1 MEKRC
6 GCSLLVQ
13 RSFLDLRISARI
25 SDTGRPRRV
34 SQADIETMIG
44 KHYWAN
50 KKKTDEIQ
58 ERLRYMHKL
67 PGAFETNEGT
77 VLQLRV
83 DAIDAGDGSGGV
95 AGHGPDCLSIA
106 NGAQAAHV
114 TGTPNVYR
122 MDRSVFQVLQ
132 ERSPACQDCRC
143 GKRPCA
149 GHTSSSSCDTFFARN
164 ARVLELIRSVLQ
176 VMGSTFI
183 NLRLNLSWKGGK
195 SKILAVPRST
205 NTGNKIICVL
215 LLIKQNKVTKQYYA
229 TQTDVPEA
237 TEHIAAFPICFWYC
251 LEW

>member
-25 SDTGRPRRV
+25 SDTGRPRV
-34 SQADIETMIG
+34 TFKLINFIMIG
-44 KHYWAN
+44 KYYWAN
-50 KKKTDEIQ
+50 KKEMDQ
-58 ERLRYMHKL
+58 E
-67 PGAFETNEGT
+67 
-77 VLQLRV
+77 
-83 DAIDAGDGSGGV
+83 GV
-95 AGHGPDCLSIA
+95 AGNGPDCLSIA

-149 GHTSSSSCDTFFARN
+149 RHTSSSSCATFFARN
-164 ARVLELIRSVLQ
+164 ARVWRQ
-176 VMGSTFI
+176 YQK
-183 NLRLNLSWKGGK
+183 NDLRHDLC
-195 SKILAVPRST
+195 ILF
-205 NTGNKIICVL
+205 L
-215 LLIKQNKVTKQYYA
+215 KQNKVTKQCYA
-229 TQTDVPEA
+229 TRTDIPEA

>member
-25 SDTGRPRRV
+25 SDTGDDRGEPLK
-34 SQADIETMIG
+34 QASCRSMVARNIEMDQ
-44 KHYWAN
+44 A
-50 KKKTDEIQ
+50 
-58 ERLRYMHKL
+58 
-67 PGAFETNEGT
+67 
-77 VLQLRV
+77 
-83 DAIDAGDGSGGV
+83 GV

-149 GHTSSSSCDTFFARN
+149 GHTASSSCATSFVRN
-164 ARVLELIRSVLQ
+164 ARVYF
-176 VMGSTFI
+176 STAF
-183 NLRLNLSWKGGK
+183 LNLSWKGGK
-195 SKILAVPRST
+195 SKILAVPRSI
-205 NTGNKIICVL
+205 NTENKLFTKCVL

-229 TQTDVPEA
+229 TRTDVPEA